1 LTINTQ
7 GRWFLGVSSFWLRS
21 AEGSVKAANP
31 DTDDKYLVERFMD
44 RGTGQLSHWNVWGSC
59 PVPRELGKDG
69 VDDTVIDELSETLT
83 KEQAERIAD
92 ETRNT
97 TSWVFE
103 AAQELK
109 EKYS

>member
-1 LTINTQ
+1 
-7 GRWFLGVSSFWLRS
+7 
-21 AEGSVKAANP
+21 
-31 DTDDKYLVERFMD
+31 
-44 RGTGQLSHWNVWGSC
+44 
-59 PVPRELGKDG
+59 
-69 VDDTVIDELSETLT
+69 VIDELSETLT